1 MIADRAPSRAVKWF
15 GLAVKG
21 RSAGRYPAVQLSDT
35 WWWRRARGA
44 AAAALPVP
52 ARFDRKSFELSHAC
66 SCSSMRCQVCEMS
79 QRSLSLSTTDHL
91 PSRLLIVVC
100 SLASF
105 DRQDHLPSRL
115 LIVVCSLASFDRQ
128 GHPAAPHDVIERLR
142 GRPVS
147 GQMNLTTSPPLPGRP
162 ALAYPSASS
171 HSSSTKSS
179 NACKAR

>member
-52 ARFDRKSFELSHAC
+52 ARFDRKSFELLSHAC
-66 SCSSMRCQVCEMS
+66 SCSSMRCQVWRCHKDL
-79 QRSLSLSTTDHL
+79 SLSLSTT
-91 PSRLLIVVC
+91 
-100 SLASF
+100 
-105 DRQDHLPSRL
+105 DHLPSRL

>member
-52 ARFDRKSFELSHAC
+52 ARFDRKSFELLSHAC

-79 QRSLSLSTTDHL
+79 QRSLSLSTT
-91 PSRLLIVVC
+91 
-100 SLASF
+100 
-105 DRQDHLPSRL
+105 DHLPSRL

-147 GQMNLTTSPPLPGRP
+147 GQMNLTTSDPLTSPAGRP
-162 ALAYPSASS
+162 
-171 HSSSTKSS
+171 
-179 NACKAR
+179 